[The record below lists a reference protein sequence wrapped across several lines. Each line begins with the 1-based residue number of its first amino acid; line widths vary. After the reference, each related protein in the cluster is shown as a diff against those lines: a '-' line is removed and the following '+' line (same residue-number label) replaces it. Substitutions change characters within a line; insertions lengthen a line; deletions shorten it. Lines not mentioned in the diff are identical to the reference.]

1 MAQQMIIQV
10 TAEQEEV
17 AVIQDKRL
25 VEYYLERQHEEP
37 QIGDIYRG
45 VVENILPGMQ
55 AAFIDIGWEKN
66 AYLPLEEVLPPKELN
81 AAHPNLQDILKVGQQ
96 IVVQVKKE
104 AVDNKGPKVSCRLQL
119 TGHGLIFLVDAK
131 EIMVSHKITNE
142 AKRKELQRAIACT
155 EGLGQHGFIV
165 RTAAA
170 SLPLNALQAEAIALL
185 QRWVLIEKKIHQATH
200 KGLAAAEK
208 SLGLQFAQN
217 LVRPGQV
224 EEIITNSEEQA
235 EQLKSCFPQ
244 LHRKGKIKCRP
255 EQDLFEDYGLKQ
267 EITSCSKRKVWLKN
281 GGYLVLDKTEAL
293 NVIDVNTGK
302 FTGKGNFQQTILQM
316 NLEAATEICRQIR
329 LRNLSGIILVDFI
342 SMDEEEGRQKV
353 LAIMEEAAAKD
364 RIKCKVNGWTG
375 AGLLE
380 LIRQRTR
387 VPLNE
392 LLEKECPYCQGK
404 GRIFSEETI
413 GIKLKQELLELSK
426 RTEAESISVRC
437 HPYTAAY
444 LIGNNGQHLQQLEMQ
459 IGKKLLVE
467 GLSSLADEEYHLRA
481 IHMLEMQ
488 EGNKLPV
495 EPHEILRVK
504 ITAQHHEKKRDG
516 IARLEGYVLN
526 ILGGG
531 SLIGQEVL
539 VECTQVF
546 ATNAVC
552 KLLS

>member
-17 AVIQDKRL
+17 AVLQDKRL

-37 QIGDIYRG
+37 QVGDIYRG

-81 AAHPNLQDILKVGQQ
+81 GTHPNLQDILKVGQQ
-96 IVVQVKKE
+96 VVVQVKKE
-104 AVDNKGPKVSCRLQL
+104 SVDNKGPKVSCRLQL
-119 TGHGLIFLVDAK
+119 SGHGLIFLVDAK
-131 EIMVSHKITNE
+131 EVMVSHKITNE
-142 AKRKELQRAIACT
+142 AKRKELQRAVACT
-155 EGLGQHGFIV
+155 EGLKQHGFIV

-170 SLPLNALQAEAIALL
+170 SLSLETLQAEAAALL
-185 QRWVLIEKKIHQATH
+185 QRWVLIERKINQATH

-235 EQLKSCFPQ
+235 EQLISCFPQ

-255 EQDLFEDYGLKQ
+255 EQDLFEDYGVKQ
-267 EITSCSKRKVWLKN
+267 EIAGCSKRKIWLKN
-281 GGYLVLDKTEAL
+281 GGYLVIDKTEAL

-316 NLEAATEICRQIR
+316 NLEAAAEICRQIR
-329 LRNLSGIILVDFI
+329 LRNLSGIILIDFI
-342 SMDEEEGRQKV
+342 SMDDEEGRQKV

-364 RIKCKVNGWTG
+364 RIKCKVNGWTN

-380 LIRQRTR
+380 MIRQRTR
-387 VPLNE
+387 VPLSE
-392 LLEKECPYCQGK
+392 LLEKECPHCQGK
-404 GRIFSEETI
+404 GRVFSEETI
-413 GIKLKQELLELSK
+413 GIKLKQELLELSR
-426 RTEAESISVRC
+426 RTEAEAVSVRC
-437 HPYTAAY
+437 HPYVASY
-444 LIGNNGQHLQQLEMQ
+444 LIGSNGQHLQQLELQM
-459 IGKKLLVE
+459 GKKLLVE
-467 GLSSLADEEYHLRA
+467 GLSTLADEEYQLRA
-481 IHMLEMQ
+481 IHTLEQ
-488 EGNKLPV
+488 QDNKLPV

-531 SLIGQEVL
+531 NLVGQEVL

>member
-45 VVENILPGMQ
+45 VVKNILPGMQ

-387 VPLNE
+387 VPLSE

>member
-387 VPLNE
+387 VPLSE